1 MRIQKADGI
10 CNCAT
15 TSEADND
22 TSVRQHAVRGGPW
35 RSFGGFDSHES
46 TAQSSS
52 RLMTDPGWP
61 GKRTER
67 CEYSAH
73 DTSRYYR
80 GSDPAFDTDLIPL
93 ILKIQSRHTLLFQAH
108 LFCCAEKRL
117 CMPAFFRG
125 LKAGSDGHDADDDA
139 IASGEMTVTTVIIV
153 IRRDH

>member
-22 TSVRQHAVRGGPW
+22 TSVRQHVVRGGPW

-73 DTSRYYR
+73 DKSRYYR
-80 GSDPAFDTDLIPL
+80 GSDSAFDTDLIPL
-93 ILKIQSRHTLLFQAH
+93 ILKIQSRHT
-108 LFCCAEKRL
+108 
-117 CMPAFFRG
+117 
-125 LKAGSDGHDADDDA
+125 
-139 IASGEMTVTTVIIV
+139 
-153 IRRDH
+153 